1 MLKTIMLGVTLLAA
15 AAVTPASAAMH
26 AHGGGHGGFH
36 GGHGGFHGGFA
47 RGGNFHG
54 GRGFG
59 GGYGYSY
66 GGYGGGCP
74 WPLLA
79 TGVCPYGYGYY

>member
-1 MLKTIMLGVTLLAA
+1 MLKTIMLGAMLIGAA
-15 AAVTPASAAMH
+15 AATPASAAMH

-59 GGYGYSY
+59 GGYGY
-66 GGYGGGCP
+66 GGYSYGGCP

-79 TGVCPYGYGYY
+79 TGICPYGYGYY

>member
-1 MLKTIMLGVTLLAA
+1 MLKTIILGSMLLGA
-15 AAVTPASAAMH
+15 AAVATPASAAMH
-26 AHGGGHGGFH
+26 AHG

-66 GGYGGGCP
+66 GGYGYGGCP